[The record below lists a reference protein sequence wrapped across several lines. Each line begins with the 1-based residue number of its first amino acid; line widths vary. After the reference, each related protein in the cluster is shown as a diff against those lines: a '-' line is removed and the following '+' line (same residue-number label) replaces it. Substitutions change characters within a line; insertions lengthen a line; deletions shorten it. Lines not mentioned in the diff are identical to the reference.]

1 MVFDELFLDREE
13 RDRINIYSTLWE
25 APGHRL
31 DIAATAITRGESY
44 RQLRRRMEKIA
55 ADLVTMQSD
64 AAPLLRRGDGNMIAP
79 PSISLDRYR
88 IFLYRR
94 SLPGQL
100 LIQTLKRPQLTLQML
115 LDETGFSRAAF
126 FRRISALRLYLR
138 KAGVTISLNP
148 LALMGPE
155 ARVRQVY
162 RQLLW
167 QFVDFAHPLFSEI
180 FPQSRQ
186 LMRELDKAGLI
197 QSDFSRAQL
206 LFAANVH
213 LHRLLA
219 NHSIVGTLD
228 FDELAPRPTL
238 TAALPS
244 AFDNLPR
251 KAAEDETWHLFL
263 TQWRVPR
270 FHSEQQFDA
279 ATLVGYH
286 AARNTPAW
294 QLVEKIRNEF
304 SRTVVGIAPTVTTD
318 LALAGNLLK
327 ILISERIFPGGAYID
342 LTRTASPMR
351 AFYPRLEAALE
362 AFFAR
367 EAPLENASKEIIDGF
382 YQLLW
387 PFMTD
392 SAIADKLKVALDP
405 LMPQPL
411 YETVRLNL
419 TQPAYIRLV
428 TTEQQPDLVISA
440 QNLAPGEEPIVP
452 DTPVFYLASD
462 RFESWSQLYQELF
475 ARSRKLIAH

>member
-55 ADLVTMQSD
+55 ADLVTMQPD

-180 FPQSRQ
+180 LPQSRQ

-244 AFDNLPR
+244 AF
-251 KAAEDETWHLFL
+251 
-263 TQWRVPR
+263 
-270 FHSEQQFDA
+270 
-279 ATLVGYH
+279 
-286 AARNTPAW
+286 
-294 QLVEKIRNEF
+294 
-304 SRTVVGIAPTVTTD
+304 
-318 LALAGNLLK
+318 
-327 ILISERIFPGGAYID
+327 
-342 LTRTASPMR
+342 
-351 AFYPRLEAALE
+351 
-362 AFFAR
+362 
-367 EAPLENASKEIIDGF
+367 
-382 YQLLW
+382 
-387 PFMTD
+387 
-392 SAIADKLKVALDP
+392 
-405 LMPQPL
+405 
-411 YETVRLNL
+411 
-419 TQPAYIRLV
+419 
-428 TTEQQPDLVISA
+428 
-440 QNLAPGEEPIVP
+440 
-452 DTPVFYLASD
+452 
-462 RFESWSQLYQELF
+462 
-475 ARSRKLIAH
+475 

>member
-180 FPQSRQ
+180 LPQSRQ

-251 KAAEDETWHLFL
+251 KAAEDETWHLFFNS
-263 TQWRVPR
+263 V
-270 FHSEQQFDA
+270 
-279 ATLVGYH
+279 
-286 AARNTPAW
+286 ARTSVS
-294 QLVEKIRNEF
+294 L
-304 SRTVVGIAPTVTTD
+304 GTT
-318 LALAGNLLK
+318 
-327 ILISERIFPGGAYID
+327 I
-342 LTRTASPMR
+342 
-351 AFYPRLEAALE
+351 
-362 AFFAR
+362 
-367 EAPLENASKEIIDGF
+367 
-382 YQLLW
+382 
-387 PFMTD
+387 
-392 SAIADKLKVALDP
+392 
-405 LMPQPL
+405 
-411 YETVRLNL
+411 
-419 TQPAYIRLV
+419 
-428 TTEQQPDLVISA
+428 
-440 QNLAPGEEPIVP
+440 
-452 DTPVFYLASD
+452 
-462 RFESWSQLYQELF
+462 
-475 ARSRKLIAH
+475 